1 MIVEG
6 ASRAG
11 SRDLARHILRTDT
24 NEHVSVLEAVV
35 PGETR
40 EEAVYNSLEH
50 FQYVARLTNGTKG
63 LYHANIDP
71 RRDDAMR
78 EEDWIRAVDILEE
91 QLGFTGQAR
100 VVVRHVKEGRAH
112 CHVVWQRCD
121 AEQRILISDSHNYRK
136 HELAAVKME
145 REFGHAHVQ
154 NRSFAGRPRDPE
166 NSKHFSDQRPL
177 RVSFNQAAW
186 HKAQRSGL
194 DPKHQRAEI
203 TNLFR
208 HSDNGKAFRAALTSR
223 GYQLAKG
230 DKRPDT
236 YFVVD
241 RAGEMHRLHDQIS
254 ARRKDGKKEYKKAD
268 IEARLKDLPP
278 AQLPS
283 VAAVTAQHAAWT
295 RQTVPSR
302 EREKQMQDGSTRQ
315 AQQSGRKLQPSTLAR
330 TTLSPDDARLEQK
343 RSARLRQYR
352 EMQDDLVRQ
361 KHQSGQKAQPSAPAR
376 AKISPDDAR
385 AEQERAARLKGI
397 AGDIAR
403 QYRELVLNQERER
416 KELAKTQAKR
426 WKREERRRAT
436 RLYVASSPWGKLTGH
451 YAKVLEAN
459 RLEIKTNRSRDET
472 AQVNLAIEHGRKRQ
486 ELEKDHA
493 YLRAERKAIQDAARD
508 HVYGKRAGASA
519 RQPEQAQKDG
529 GSYDRFVSRPGQ
541 RPAWQKTRQADQNTA
556 SPTRS
561 AGDETP
567 REAES
572 VSAAKAWRAAAERD
586 RQDSWSRPAGRDRS
600 RGRGR

>member
-6 ASRAG
+6 TSRAG
-11 SRDLARHILRTDT
+11 PRDLARHILRTDT
-24 NEHVSVLEAVV
+24 NEHVSVLEAIV

-40 EEAVYNSLEH
+40 EEAVYNSLEQ
-50 FQYVARLTNGTKG
+50 FQYMARLTNGTKG

-71 RRDDAMR
+71 RRGDTMR
-78 EEDWIRAVDILEE
+78 EADWIRAVDILEE
-91 QLGFTGQAR
+91 QLGFAGQPR

-121 AEQRILISDSHNYRK
+121 AERRILISDSHNYRK

-154 NRSFAGRPRDPE
+154 NRSFAGRPRDPD
-166 NSKHFSDQRPL
+166 NARHFSDQRPL

-194 DPKHQRAEI
+194 DPKQQRAEI
-203 TNLFR
+203 TTLFR
-208 HSDNGKAFRAALTSR
+208 HSDNGKSFRAALKSR

-268 IEARLKDLPP
+268 IAARLKDLPP
-278 AQLPS
+278 AQLPA
-283 VAAVTAQHAAWT
+283 VAAVKAQHAAWT
-295 RQTVPSR
+295 RQAAPSR
-302 EREKQMQDGSTRQ
+302 ERENKMQDGSTRQ
-315 AQQSGRKLQPSTLAR
+315 TQKSGRKQ
-330 TTLSPDDARLEQK
+330 
-343 RSARLRQYR
+343 
-352 EMQDDLVRQ
+352 
-361 KHQSGQKAQPSAPAR
+361 QPSAPAR
-376 AKISPDDAR
+376 AKIAPDDAR
-385 AEQERAARLKGI
+385 MEQERSARLKGI
-397 AGDIAR
+397 AGEMAR
-403 QYRELVLNQERER
+403 QYRELVLAQERAR
-416 KELAKTQAKR
+416 KDLAKTQAER
-426 WKREERRRAT
+426 WQREERRRAT
-436 RLYVASSPWGKLTGH
+436 RLYVASSLWGKLTGH
-451 YAKVLEAN
+451 YTQALEAN

-472 AQVNLAIEHGRKRQ
+472 ARVNLAIEHRRKRQ
-486 ELEKDHA
+486 ELEKNHA
-493 YLRAERKAIQDAARD
+493 HLRAERKAIQDAARD

-529 GSYDRFVSRPGQ
+529 ERYGQFVSRPGQ
-541 RPAWQKTRQADQNTA
+541 RPAGKKTQQADQNTA
-556 SPTRS
+556 SHVRP
-561 AGDETP
+561 AGDESP
-567 REAES
+567 REAEGI
-572 VSAAKAWRAAAERD
+572 SAVKAWQAAAERD
-586 RQDSWSRPAGRDRS
+586 RKDPWSRPAHRERS